1 MPTSEEPKHEESTKD
16 QPAVPDLEITTE
28 ELELEDSGTLPPVV
42 GMGEPM
48 VLCNSAPKCDLVN
61 SPLRRLPERAIP

>member
-28 ELELEDSGTLPPVV
+28 ERELEDSENVSGGHPMI
-42 GMGEPM
+42 GMYM
-48 VLCNSAPKCDLVN
+48 SA
-61 SPLRRLPERAIP
+61 